1 MAELKTKPTDV
12 SVESFLNDI
21 PDTQKRQDA
30 FAISALM
37 QTVTGAP
44 PKMWGSSII
53 GFGDSHYQYASG
65 RENDW
70 FQIGFSPRKQNF
82 ALYLSGALSQDDL
95 LSSLGKYKN
104 GKGCLYINKLADVNL
119 DTLRELMRR
128 SVAQTGQ
135 NQEQG
140 DDDE

>member
-1 MAELKTKPTDV
+1 MAELKTKPTDA

-21 PDTQKRQDA
+21 TDAQKRQDA

-37 QTVTGAP
+37 QTVTGAAP
-44 PKMWGSSII
+44 TMWGSSII

-70 FQIGFSPRKQNF
+70 FRIGFSPRKQNF
-82 ALYLSGALSQDDL
+82 ALYLTGALGQADL
-95 LSSLGKYKN
+95 LPALGKYKT

-128 SVAQTGQ
+128 SVAQTDQ
-135 NQEQG
+135 IQEG